1 MQRASSFTATT
12 CCRMNKAIYT
22 SDLLQLFIR
31 CVRPAYSPQTAL
43 YMLLYLA
50 IFILSFTIMTNI
62 LPRSVFN
69 SIRGMPPQGGARPP
83 APAKK
88 DASFSPTPIDIVVAR
103 IMLTRGV
110 KLPPD
115 VVDMIFDH
123 AEYWAHSSN
132 EFNFKAEIQD
142 QLRVVGNSPDN
153 NKLVLRAYP
162 VGLTELTD
170 EDDKELA
177 EVLAWDRNEAKP
189 VPLDK
194 EHEPDYFKKLLKYPT
209 PKLIRPVRKVVFS
222 IRSADQGWGGERGNR
237 GTYQGSWTW
246 FEAGLERFDA
256 DVTCDP
262 QCTYDVRY
270 KSASSKASPLPVC
283 GLRAIH
289 PKLEPVPNQRGKLQF
304 KHPLSHNPDLEIYR
318 NKTATREQRD
328 TVVTWSYLDDIRS
341 DSDAAE
347 QIDMNEGRGRG
358 TLDGSF
364 VRDLKLGDVITIWA
378 KSRFNGWVNHIE
390 SAQIDV
396 YWAV

>member
-1 MQRASSFTATT
+1 
-12 CCRMNKAIYT
+12 
-22 SDLLQLFIR
+22 
-31 CVRPAYSPQTAL
+31 
-43 YMLLYLA
+43 MLLYLA
-50 IFILSFTIMTNI
+50 VFILSLIIMTNI
-62 LPRSVFN
+62 LPRAVFN

-88 DASFSPTPIDIVVAR
+88 DAPFSPTPIDIVVTR

-132 EFNFKAEIQD
+132 EFNFRAEIQD
-142 QLRVVGNSPDN
+142 QLRVVGNSPN
-153 NKLVLRAYP
+153 NNQLVLRAYP
-162 VGLTELTD
+162 VGLTGLTD

-189 VPLDK
+189 VPLGK
-194 EHEPDYFKKLLKYPT
+194 EHDPEYFKRLVNYPT

-222 IRSADQGWGGERGNR
+222 IRSADQGWGGEHGNK

-256 DVTCDP
+256 DTTCDP
-262 QCTYDVRY
+262 QCTYDIRH
-270 KSASSKASPLPVC
+270 KSSSSKASPLPVC
-283 GLRAIH
+283 GLRALH
-289 PKLEPVPNQRGKLQF
+289 PELEPVPNVEGKLQY
-304 KHPLSHNPDLEIYR
+304 KHPLGHNSDLEIYR
-318 NKTATREQRD
+318 NKTATRTLKD
-328 TVVTWSYLDDIRS
+328 KVVTWSYLDDIRS

-347 QIDMNEGRGRG
+347 QIDVKEGRGRG

-378 KSRFNGWVNHIE
+378 KSRFSGWVNHIE